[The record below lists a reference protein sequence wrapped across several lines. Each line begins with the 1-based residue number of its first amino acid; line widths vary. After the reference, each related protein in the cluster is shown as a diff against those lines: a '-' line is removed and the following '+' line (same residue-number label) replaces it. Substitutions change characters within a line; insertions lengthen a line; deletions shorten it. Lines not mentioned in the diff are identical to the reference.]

1 MYKRLNVYPDGSAIP
16 ASLPVSYQLSSYG
29 EAPAGQS
36 CFTCGSFDMVTRKCS
51 KWDAVVKPRWWCAAW
66 IAGPTAIVPKAQK
79 IASIEARPY
88 KRIATSIVEEHYSEQ
103 LVPRQS
109 VDIADTADTIQVD
122 VPLMIR
128 LLEYAREDANSDV
141 DLHFLAER
149 LVELSEYGNT
159 LDMANYDDIVGL
171 GSKIKN

>member
-1 MYKRLNVYPDGSAIP
+1 
-16 ASLPVSYQLSSYG
+16 
-29 EAPAGQS
+29 
-36 CFTCGSFDMVTRKCS
+36 
-51 KWDAVVKPRWWCAAW
+51 
-66 IAGPTAIVPKAQK
+66 
-79 IASIEARPY
+79 
-88 KRIATSIVEEHYSEQ
+88 
-103 LVPRQS
+103 
-109 VDIADTADTIQVD
+109 
-122 VPLMIR
+122 MIR